1 MNKKQ
6 LQDYLDMEMS
16 KVLCQLE
23 LNIYQGRQ
31 DRLTT
36 KIQRYFNSTPLRNA
50 FNRIITYSYIVNEF
64 YTISCVADQLRTTR
78 QSISNMVEEC
88 EAEGWIEVDR
98 SPNRVGFKGTAS
110 CYVGFLNYLNH
121 RKELAKDITKGRW
134 NDLTRLADM
143 VENDFTLY
151 ANLSDKPHDID
162 IDSQSD
168 NVENNGVQSGI
179 KQKTN

>member
-31 DRLTT
+31 DRLDT

-50 FNRIITYSYIVNEF
+50 FNRIVTYSYIVNEF
-64 YTISCVADQLRTTR
+64 NTISYVADQLRTTR
-78 QSISNMVEEC
+78 QSIANMVIEC

-98 SPNRVGFKGTAS
+98 SPNRVAFKGTEEL
-110 CYVGFLNYLNH
+110 YIGFLSYLQH
-121 RKELAKDITKGRW
+121 RKELARDVTKGKW

-143 VENDFTLY
+143 VENSFTLNC
-151 ANLSDKPHDID
+151 NLSDKPHYID
-162 IDSQSD
+162 NHSQND
-168 NVENNGVQSGI
+168 NVINKEMS
-179 KQKTN
+179 

>member
-50 FNRIITYSYIVNEF
+50 FNRIIVYSYIVNEF

-98 SPNRVGFKGTAS
+98 SPNRVAFKGTQEL
-110 CYVGFLNYLNH
+110 YDGFLSYLEH
-121 RKELAKDITKGRW
+121 RKELARDVTKGRW
-134 NDLTRLADM
+134 NDLTRLAEL
-143 VENDFTLY
+143 VQNHFTLY
-151 ANLSDKPHDID
+151 PNLSDKPHDID
-162 IDSQSD
+162 NHSQND
-168 NVENNGVQSGI
+168 NVKNKEMS
-179 KQKTN
+179 

>member
-6 LQDYLDMEMS
+6 LQNYLDMEMS

-50 FNRIITYSYIVNEF
+50 FNRIIVYSFIVNQF

-78 QSISNMVEEC
+78 QSIANMVMEC
-88 EAEGWIEVDR
+88 EAEGWIEVER
-98 SPNRVGFKGTAS
+98 SPNRVAFKGTQEL
-110 CYVGFLNYLNH
+110 YDGFLSYLEH
-121 RKELAKDITKGRW
+121 RKELARDLTKGKW
-134 NDLTRLADM
+134 NDLTRLAEL
-143 VENDFTLY
+143 VESHFTVY
-151 ANLSDKPHDID
+151 PNLSDKPHNID
-162 IDSQSD
+162 KHSQND
-168 NVENNGVQSGI
+168 NVINKEML
-179 KQKTN
+179 

>member
-6 LQDYLDMEMS
+6 LQNYLDMEMS

-50 FNRIITYSYIVNEF
+50 FNRIIVYSYIVNEL

-78 QSISNMVEEC
+78 QSIANMVMEC
-88 EAEGWIEVDR
+88 EAEGWVEVER
-98 SPNRVGFKGTAS
+98 SPNRVVFKGTEEV
-110 CYVGFLNYLNH
+110 YKGFLNYLKH
-121 RKELAKDITKGRW
+121 RKELARDVTKGRW
-134 NDLTRLADM
+134 NDLIRLADM
-143 VENDFTLY
+143 VENDFTVY
-151 ANLSDKPHDID
+151 ANLSDNPHDID
-162 IDSQSD
+162 NHLQND
-168 NVENNGVQSGI
+168 NVTI
-179 KQKTN
+179 KEMS

>member
-16 KVLCQLE
+16 KVLCELE

-50 FNRIITYSYIVNEF
+50 FNRIVTYSYIVNEF
-64 YTISCVADQLRTTR
+64 YTISYVADQLRTTR

-110 CYVGFLNYLNH
+110 NYEGFLSYLKH
-121 RKELAKDITKGRW
+121 RKLLAKDVTKGRW

-151 ANLSDKPHDID
+151 PPLSDKPGNID
-162 IDSQSD
+162 KHSQND
-168 NVENNGVQSGI
+168 NVINKEMS
-179 KQKTN
+179 

>member
-31 DRLTT
+31 DRLDT

-50 FNRIITYSYIVNEF
+50 FNRIVTYSYIVNEF
-64 YTISCVADQLRTTR
+64 YTISYVADELRATR
-78 QSISNMVEEC
+78 QSISNMVDEC
-88 EAEGWIEVDR
+88 EAEGWLEVDR
-98 SPNRVGFKGTAS
+98 TPNRVGFKGSAS
-110 CYVGFLNYLNH
+110 CYKGFLSYLKH
-121 RKELAKDITKGRW
+121 RKLLAKDVTKGRW

-151 ANLSDKPHDID
+151 PPLSDKPGNID
-162 IDSQSD
+162 KDSQND
-168 NVENNGVQSGI
+168 NV
-179 KQKTN
+179 TNKEMS

>member
-31 DRLTT
+31 DRLDT

-50 FNRIITYSYIVNEF
+50 FNRIIVYSFIVNQF

-78 QSISNMVEEC
+78 QSIANMVMEC
-88 EAEGWIEVDR
+88 EAEGWIEVER
-98 SPNRVGFKGTAS
+98 SPNRVAFKGNQEL
-110 CYVGFLNYLNH
+110 YDGFLSYLEH
-121 RKELAKDITKGRW
+121 RKELSRDLTKGKW
-134 NDLTRLADM
+134 NDLTRLAEL
-143 VENDFTLY
+143 VESHFTVY
-151 ANLSDKPHDID
+151 PNLSDKPHDID
-162 IDSQSD
+162 NHSQSD
-168 NVENNGVQSGI
+168 NVINKEMS
-179 KQKTN
+179 

>member
-6 LQDYLDMEMS
+6 LQNYLDMEMS

-50 FNRIITYSYIVNEF
+50 FNRIVTYSYIVNQF

-78 QSISNMVEEC
+78 QSIANMVMEC
-88 EAEGWIEVDR
+88 EAEGWIEVER
-98 SPNRVGFKGTAS
+98 SPNRVAFKGNQEL
-110 CYVGFLNYLNH
+110 YDGFLSYLEH
-121 RKELAKDITKGRW
+121 RKELARDVTKGKW
-134 NDLTRLADM
+134 NDLTRLAEL
-143 VENDFTLY
+143 VEGHFTVY
-151 ANLSDKPHDID
+151 PNLSDKPHDID
-162 IDSQSD
+162 NHSQND
-168 NVENNGVQSGI
+168 NVINKEMS
-179 KQKTN
+179 

>member
-50 FNRIITYSYIVNEF
+50 FNRIVTYSYIVNEF
-64 YTISCVADQLRTTR
+64 YTISYVADQLRTTR

-98 SPNRVGFKGTAS
+98 SPNRVAFKGTAS
-110 CYVGFLNYLNH
+110 NYEGFLSYLKH
-121 RKELAKDITKGRW
+121 RKALAKDVTKGRW

-151 ANLSDKPHDID
+151 SPLSDKPGNID
-162 IDSQSD
+162 KHSQND
-168 NVENNGVQSGI
+168 NVINKEMS
-179 KQKTN
+179 

>member
-16 KVLCQLE
+16 KVLCELE

-31 DRLTT
+31 DRLKT

-98 SPNRVGFKGTAS
+98 SPNRVAFKGTQEL
-110 CYVGFLNYLNH
+110 YEGFLSYLEH
-121 RKELAKDITKGRW
+121 RKELARDVTKGRW
-134 NDLTRLADM
+134 NDLTRMAEL
-143 VENDFTLY
+143 VQNQFTPFP
-151 ANLSDKPHDID
+151 NLSDKSDDID
-162 IDSQSD
+162 NDYQND
-168 NVENNGVQSGI
+168 KLVL
-179 KQKTN
+179 